1 MKTINCMSQVKSTSK
16 NIILWG
22 IIALC
27 LALPGRA
34 KGDSV
39 PAQYLELAYDIYL
52 GGILAA
58 SADIAIESDGKRYRI
73 NNTAHSLGM
82 LDFLI
87 GFRGQNE
94 VLGRIFE
101 KRTKPIKYA
110 STGIRAGATRSV
122 RIDYSAETGIRFT
135 ARPGA
140 VEDERE
146 AVPTH
151 HLPGTVDPFSALY
164 QALLRHLETGE
175 CNGRSKVFDGR
186 RRYDFLFE
194 AVGDRATTGPLYSGL
209 AQVCRVRQ
217 IVIAGFSQR
226 VWLPHL
232 MRPQRADIWLAKVR
246 QDLPALPARLEAD
259 AGLGTMI
266 AHLVAIGGRK
276 HPPGEGPSE

>member
-1 MKTINCMSQVKSTSK
+1 MSRVKYMSK
-16 NIILWG
+16 NTVLWG

-34 KGDSV
+34 KGDLA
-39 PAQYLELAYDIYL
+39 PAQHLELAYDIYL

-58 SADIAIESDGKRYRI
+58 SADIVIESGGKRYRI
-73 NNTAHSLGM
+73 NSTAHSLGI
-82 LDFLI
+82 LDVLI
-87 GFRGQNE
+87 GFRRQNE
-94 VLGRIFE
+94 VLGRIIE
-101 KRTKPIKYA
+101 KQTKPMKYA
-110 STGIRAGATRSV
+110 ATGIWAGAERSV

-135 ARPGA
+135 ALPGA

-186 RRYDFLFE
+186 RRFDFLFE
-194 AVGDRATTGPLYSGL
+194 AVGDLATTGPLYSGL

-232 MRPQRADIWLAKVR
+232 IRPRWVDIWMAKVH

-276 HPPGEGPSE
+276 HPPGEGPPE